1 MVHSDVRRSFA
12 PDVCGI
18 AEVLHASFTAHRYP
32 KHCHDTWTVLLIDDG
47 AVDFELGGRHRQA
60 TTSNVTLLPP
70 FVAHDGRSAQV
81 GRPFRKRVLYL
92 HGNRLAE
99 HLIGA
104 AVDRPHLA
112 DRHLR
117 RCLSAFHDAL
127 DRGPDDLELETLLT
141 SLVISIGTSLSAPD
155 APAEQIGGG
164 PAESL
169 KAELDRHPFERHRL
183 SDLASRLE
191 WTEQHLI
198 RSFTST
204 YGLPPHRYLISR
216 RIDEARRQLLEGV
229 PPADVAVNVGFYD
242 QAHLGRH
249 FKAHTGTTPARFA
262 HIA

>member
-1 MVHSDVRRSFA
+1 MARGEVRRSFA
-12 PDVCGI
+12 PDVHGI
-18 AEVLHASFTAHRYP
+18 AEVLHASLTAHRYP
-32 KHCHDTWTVLLIDDG
+32 KHCHDSWTVLLIDDG
-47 AVDFELGGRHRQA
+47 AVDFELGGRRRRA
-60 TTSNVTLLPP
+60 TTSYVTLLPP
-70 FVAHDGRSAQV
+70 FVAHDGHSAQE

-92 HGNRLAE
+92 HDERLAE

-117 RCLSAFHDAL
+117 RCVSAFHDAL
-127 DRGPDDLELETLLT
+127 ERGPDDLELETLLT
-141 SLVISIGTSLSAPD
+141 SVVVAIGDRLGASDEPRD
-155 APAEQIGGG
+155 GVDHG

-169 KAELDRHPFERHRL
+169 KAELDRRPFEPHRL
-183 SDLASRLE
+183 RDLASRLR
-191 WTEQHLI
+191 WTEHHLI

-216 RIDEARRQLLEGV
+216 RIDEARRQLLDGV

-262 HIA
+262 HLA